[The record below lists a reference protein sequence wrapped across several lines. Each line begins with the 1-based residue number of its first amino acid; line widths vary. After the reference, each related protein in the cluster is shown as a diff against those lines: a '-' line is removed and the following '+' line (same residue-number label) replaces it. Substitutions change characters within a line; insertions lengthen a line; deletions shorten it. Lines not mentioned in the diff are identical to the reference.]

1 MSEESSKIKVLA
13 PYLPFQT
20 FTSFID
26 KLHST
31 TIPPIVDGSLLQT
44 MSGSMKGQLM
54 SVLKFLSLID
64 NQGYVQEKLRDLV
77 KSYKSDT
84 WKDTIG
90 NVICESYNNIIDNV
104 DLDSGTAQQLAEAF
118 RKRGNVEGQVL
129 DKAVRFY
136 LSGLKEAGL
145 TYSPFFQAKKVRKS
159 TIKQKKIKKKNET
172 ESNDFFDEDI
182 SDNGDSKLAK
192 FRIPIPNKGNAIIA
206 LPSNISQDDWDMVK
220 QMLEAYVARLTKG
233 EPK

>member
-182 SDNGDSKLAK
+182 SD
-192 FRIPIPNKGNAIIA
+192 
-206 LPSNISQDDWDMVK
+206 
-220 QMLEAYVARLTKG
+220 
-233 EPK
+233 